1 MFRGVTRP
9 GCGEGGVVGMGV
21 GTAGVAMAG
30 VGPEPLMPSAP
41 ESQFTSSEPVIT
53 AMPPTDQPAA
63 TNPESPVIDPNTDN
77 NQPV

>member
-30 VGPEPLMPSAP
+30 VGLRG
-41 ESQFTSSEPVIT
+41 V
-53 AMPPTDQPAA
+53 A
-63 TNPESPVIDPNTDN
+63 TFVSCWIGGDTGA
-77 NQPV
+77 